1 MIQLGNSRPMDGLF
15 QCEYYDIQSTAN
27 NTDYRIFVA
36 KPSGASSSGQRYPV
50 VYSLDGNLNFASVM
64 QTHRAMALGG
74 EVPQSII
81 VGVGYSSD
89 DPLDALVMRQ
99 RDYTFSSGGEVERI
113 VSRMVDP
120 SPSPQLGGAPAFLE
134 FLTNELKPALSRQY
148 PVADGDSTL
157 VGVSLGGLFGGW
169 TLLSAPE
176 AFRNF
181 VLCSPSFW
189 WNQEEIW
196 SVEQILASS
205 STDLPAS
212 VFLSAGA
219 LETAEGSRSQLM
231 AMSEN
236 LEGDMRRGVDA
247 MIDAYDQFG
256 WPRMSEITTEFAH
269 RLRARKYPSL
279 RIHCHN
285 MPDETHTSVGPG
297 AIARGFRF
305 LAKSWVP

>member
-15 QCEYYDIQSTAN
+15 QCEYYDICSTAN
-27 NTDYRIFVA
+27 NTDYRVFVA
-36 KPSGASSSGQRYPV
+36 TPGGALTSGQRYPV
-50 VYSLDGNLNFASVM
+50 VLSLDGNLNFASIM

-89 DPLDALVMRQ
+89 DPSAALAMRQ
-99 RDYTFSSGGEVERI
+99 RDYTFSSGGEVEQI

-134 FLTNELKPALSRQY
+134 FLTNELKPALSGRY
-148 PVADGDSTL
+148 PVDGDSTL

-169 TLLSAPE
+169 ALLSAPD

-196 SVEQILASS
+196 SVEQMHASS
-205 STDLPAS
+205 NTDLQAS

-236 LEGDMRRGVDA
+236 LEGDMRHGVDA
-247 MIDAYDQFG
+247 MISAYDQFG
-256 WPRMSEITTEFAH
+256 WPRMSEITMEFAR
-269 RLRARKYPSL
+269 RLGARKYPRL

-285 MPDETHTSVGPG
+285 MPDETHTSVAPS
-297 AIARGFRF
+297 AIARGLRF
-305 LAKSWVP
+305 LSKSWVP